1 VKEIGSGWFNRRIVD
16 VEREANLVD
25 IEPQRSIDIPHRNMT
40 TSTENFMAAV
50 LVVFIALA
58 SSSV

>member
-1 VKEIGSGWFNRRIVD
+1 VTDSPAW
-16 VEREANLVD
+16 LV
-25 IEPQRSIDIPHRNMT
+25 PTGNMT